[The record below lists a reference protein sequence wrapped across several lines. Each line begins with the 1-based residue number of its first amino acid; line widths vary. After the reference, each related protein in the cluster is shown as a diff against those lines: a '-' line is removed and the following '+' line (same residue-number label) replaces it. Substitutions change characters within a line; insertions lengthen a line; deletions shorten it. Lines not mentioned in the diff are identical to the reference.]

1 MEKQITDLQDSWT
14 ATVYGHIMHFR
25 AKRGALNQVPQFI
38 EAIKKDHL
46 RYKNKFQTIRG
57 LKPENRDMKLLEMI
71 ETNVD
76 RVAREVIDMAET
88 TGVEF
93 PKPVF

>member
-1 MEKQITDLQDSWT
+1 MEKEITDLQASWT
-14 ATVYGHIMHFR
+14 SVVYGHIMHFR
-25 AKRGALNQVPQFI
+25 AKKGALNQVPQFV
-38 EAIKKDHL
+38 EAINRDHD
-46 RYKNKFQTIRG
+46 RYKKKFQTIRDQ
-57 LKPENRDMKLLEMI
+57 KPGYGDGKLLEMV

-93 PKPVF
+93 PKPMF